1 MSIPSSSASR
11 SPVNTSQSFPS
22 ASGITVNVSEIP
34 SLAFSNGIL
43 ATDAS
48 DELHREYLY
57 HEVG

>member
-48 DELHREYLY
+48 DETAP
-57 HEVG
+57 